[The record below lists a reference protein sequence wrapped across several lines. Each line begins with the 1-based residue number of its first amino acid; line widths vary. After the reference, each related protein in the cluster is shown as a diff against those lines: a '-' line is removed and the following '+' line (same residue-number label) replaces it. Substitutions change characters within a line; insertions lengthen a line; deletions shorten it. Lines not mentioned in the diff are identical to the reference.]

1 MCVCWLT
8 PSIRP
13 SVRPPAREKGKKKK
27 RTEYRAII
35 RLRERPVDWPNLRSD
50 HQTLNFSF
58 IIRTPILLFKSFI
71 SLSPHMQITTQ
82 LCCSS
87 VSFGYRIGTYSDT
100 FICEIHRV
108 SILFRPSGAK
118 WSWFRA
124 NSLIALIRWHERRN
138 EKWSTL
144 YTVSSTPTSSLLT
157 VPVYTSSTMT
167 VSAAQHQ
174 SVACDT
180 LKVSF

>member
-1 MCVCWLT
+1 MCCCLLPYGLCCFTGWKSSQSRSHRTEEEKEGGTWAKGGEKVFSCCALPPLRACVCVCWLT

-87 VSFGYRIGTYSDT
+87 VSFGYCIGAYSDT

-118 WSWFRA
+118 WS
-124 NSLIALIRWHERRN
+124 
-138 EKWSTL
+138 
-144 YTVSSTPTSSLLT
+144 
-157 VPVYTSSTMT
+157 
-167 VSAAQHQ
+167 
-174 SVACDT
+174 
-180 LKVSF
+180 